1 MSFTKLYTVACKL
14 YWLFGIRCI
23 MFLSAAIRSVWLDT
37 VAYRLYWLYG
47 IRCIMFL
54 LAAIRSITWAT
65 TSLHLWPAARTSSH
79 SSDDQTQLSAKSA
92 ARPIIASVLGKY
104 ASEWI
109 WNVKDRISWMCVGKF
124 AWELTGGQ
132 ASSNLCENLR
142 IIHNAICP
150 HPTVVRNVP
159 NYRVRIAS
167 LPVQRSN
174 LWIHQGTPLVLYSLS
189 SIQVWKASKANSN
202 PTLLNTNSET
212 LWSHVVILN

>member
-1 MSFTKLYTVACKL
+1 MLKLFKTSLPHHIWV
-14 YWLFGIRCI
+14 
-23 MFLSAAIRSVWLDT
+23 SPNSVWLDT
-37 VAYRLYWLYG
+37 VAYKLYLLIG

-65 TSLHLWPAARTSSH
+65 TSLHLWPVARTSSH
-79 SSDDQTQLSAKSA
+79 SSDDQTQLSAKSSTRA
-92 ARPIIASVLGKY
+92 IIASVLGKY

-109 WNVKDRISWMCVGKF
+109 WNVKGRIQAECVWESLPGK
-124 AWELTGGQ
+124 LTGGQ

-159 NYRVRIAS
+159 NYRGRIAS

-189 SIQVWKASKANSN
+189 SIQVWKAPKANSI
-202 PTLLNTNSET
+202 PALLNTNSEMII
-212 LWSHVVILN
+212 WSHVDILN